1 MSQINEVVK
10 TYREKTDLSLR
21 GFADAL
27 NEKLINTGVTH
38 TTVNRWEDEKSPYE
52 PDMRLLF
59 ECIAT
64 YHDWRA
70 QFAVDCL
77 RPMWPDLTD
86 SGKVV
91 FKLPEAG

>member
-1 MSQINEVVK
+1 MQTNQVVK
-10 TYREKTDLSLR
+10 QHRETMNLSMR
-21 GFADAL
+21 AFADAL
-27 NEKLINTGVTH
+27 NQKLVNTGVTY
-38 TTVNRWEDEKSPYE
+38 TTVSRWEDEKSPYE

-64 YHDWRA
+64 YQDWRA

-77 RPMWPDLTD
+77 RSMWPDLTG

-91 FKLPEAG
+91 FNLPRAG